1 MNYEQFQRMPAW
13 KQGMLAEQHAM
24 DRVAEHGALLRDREG
39 ERRAE
44 EQLMLDV
51 LGTATP
57 FGAVTKVN
65 RLAKAVASPKWE
77 APESTVFDLSGL
89 DDISRF
95 PDVPQQSME
104 RYIPPRG
111 TPKAIAV
118 ADSAGNKKRIS
129 KALEG
134 GIDQGGLA
142 WYNLRPL
149 RDEYIA
155 KFGDAEGVARFE
167 RFVDLVASTSPR
179 ANVTANIKR
188 ASMLQKMLDDGIDIS
203 KVLNTGEAGTGV
215 RMPSGYG
222 HLAHKN
228 HRGILSDLVSEK
240 GLSGGVEYGRPK
252 VSSFA
257 QNLRGNLEPV
267 TVDTHNKKLL
277 TLPYNLP
284 ETVAKTEYKF
294 LEDINSEMAKRHGI
308 TPAQAQSATWVGGS
322 HITGVDD
329 GRPFMQILDER
340 VGKTADQLGVSKK
353 KARDMF
359 LSGKTAL
366 YSGVPALTLPVL
378 SERE

>member
-1 MNYEQFQRMPAW
+1 MSPEQFQRMPAW
-13 KQGMLAEQHAM
+13 KQGMLADQHAM
-24 DRVAEHGALLRDREG
+24 DQAGQYGSLLRDREG
-39 ERRAE
+39 ERRDQ

-51 LGTATP
+51 LGSATP
-57 FGAVTKVN
+57 FGAVTKIN
-65 RLAKAVASPKWE
+65 KLARGVASPRWQ
-77 APESTVFDLSGL
+77 APESTVFDMSGL

-111 TPKAIAV
+111 TPKATAV
-118 ADSAGNKKRIS
+118 ADSASNKKRIA
-129 KALEG
+129 KVLED

-155 KFGDAEGVARFE
+155 KFGDDEGVARFE

-188 ASMLQKMLDDGIDIS
+188 ASMLQKMMDEGVDIG
-203 KVLNTGEAGTGV
+203 KTLNTSEVGEGV

-228 HRGILSDLVSEK
+228 HRGILSDMLTEK
-240 GLSGGVEYGRPK
+240 GLSGGEPYGRPK

-294 LEDINSEMAKRHGI
+294 LEDMNNDMAKRHGI

-322 HITGVDD
+322 RITGVDD

-366 YSGVPALTLPVL
+366 YSGVPALALPVL